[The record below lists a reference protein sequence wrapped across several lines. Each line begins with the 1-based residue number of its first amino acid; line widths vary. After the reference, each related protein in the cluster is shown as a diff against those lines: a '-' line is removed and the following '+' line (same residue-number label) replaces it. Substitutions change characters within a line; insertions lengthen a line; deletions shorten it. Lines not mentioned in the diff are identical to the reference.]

1 MTIRRR
7 CTERNC
13 KDGRRCL
20 EHLRFDVMW
29 RGRRYRMPANEFAIP
44 RMEPGKQRAI
54 QSMEEARDWE
64 RLFIGEIKAGRDP
77 QRPPSRSIHVSTE
90 IGDVSAFLDAYLERC
105 VRPAALRSFRSVC
118 SQARD
123 PQGAPGTPSVVG
135 ARGTGRDQPVQDQ
148 LRLRRGRGGRVSP
161 PRAGDLARGHQ
172 LGHGAD
178 SPAFAKSPFHRFGVR
193 LNKKAE
199 TVRDRRLSRD
209 EEKRLLDTALQQMNT
224 GTHQYVGELLHDR
237 IIGALELVCRRGE
250 MLLIQNKRV
259 NWDTCQIGIPGAT
272 AKDKENRRIPFNPQG
287 RLAAILKRRDTLGRD
302 AYVFGSTTGA
312 YQPTI
317 QTAWETLRLLANGI
331 EPRTRKDGAEWN
343 REQLQR
349 IDLRWHDLQAR
360 RRLSVAGGRRRH
372 PDHSAD
378 ARAREHS
385 ANATLLERHGRR
397 TSEGFGG
404 ELEQPGPTAS
414 IVRLKADATSTRLN
428 PARSFAR
435 LSPFLSPEP

>member
-29 RGRRYRMPANEFAIP
+29 RGKRYRMPANEFAIP
-44 RMEPGKQRAI
+44 RKEPGRQRAI

-90 IGDVSAFLDAYLERC
+90 LGDVSAFLDAYLERC

-118 SQARD
+118 SQA
-123 PQGAPGTPSVVG
+123 AM
-135 ARGTGRDQPVQDQ
+135 
-148 LRLRRGRGGRVSP
+148 LKE
-161 PRAGDLARGHQ
+161 H
-172 LGHGAD
+172 LGHLPLSALEEPDEINRFKTTSDYAEDVEVASVYRVLETLRAAINWGMAQT
-178 SPAFAKSPFHRFGVR
+178 PPLFAKSPFHRFGVR

-224 GTHQYVGELLHDR
+224 GAHQFVGELLHDR

-287 RLAAILKRRDTLGRD
+287 RVAAILKRRDTLGRD

-331 EPRTRKDGAEWN
+331 EPRDRKDGAEWN

-349 IDLRWHDLQAR
+349 IDLRWHDLRHEGAC
-360 RRLSVAGGRRRH
+360 RLLADGVDIRIIQLMLGHASIQQTQRYLNVTDEELRKGLEVSWNNQGRPLRIV
-372 PDHSAD
+372 SA
-378 ARAREHS
+378 S
-385 ANATLLERHGRR
+385 RR
-397 TSEGFGG
+397 T
-404 ELEQPGPTAS
+404 LHRP
-414 IVRLKADATSTRLN
+414 D
-428 PARSFAR
+428 
-435 LSPFLSPEP
+435 